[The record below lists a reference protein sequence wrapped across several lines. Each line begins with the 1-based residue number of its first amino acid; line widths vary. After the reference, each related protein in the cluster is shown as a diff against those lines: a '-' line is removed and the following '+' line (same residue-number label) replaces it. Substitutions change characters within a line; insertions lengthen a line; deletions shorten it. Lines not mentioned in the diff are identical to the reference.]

1 MTFLKMGSL
10 LNMQHSNKLD
20 ISKSLRNLDNSDIAD
35 NLFHYDYNTKHL
47 LSLLEKNIALDDPS
61 YMSSFRSFEGEVF
74 ENFTYEKLLRFAVT
88 NDYITKFVLKGFHQN
103 KHKAYANTLSIS
115 EKEQIVY
122 RTKSREISEF
132 DAMFVTKENELYFVE
147 MTLVKSVLKLRR
159 RLRKKKALLEIIFPN
174 YEIKALI
181 ILNDGATGS
190 KQFPDY
196 CKVWFTKEFSASDV
210 LEYIISKEKRKL
222 VPKVKIK
229 SANMIEAH
237 ELKLHPFRYYNT
249 MSWITKTIRSHKKHI
264 VDMKFL
270 TNFKV
275 QRYHDLYNKF
285 YVGYLTIENAKNLL
299 NLTDEYKEDQR
310 VVVALEKKHSEEII
324 LTYYIQTGRKRL
336 YLYTVEEDNKISKE
350 KKDPYGIT
358 VTEVFHINK
367 QMDTSYEM
375 NLTHIG
381 VVKKLLKERFKSL

>member
-1 MTFLKMGSL
+1 MLEMS
-10 LNMQHSNKLD
+10 QSIRD
-20 ISKSLRNLDNSDIAD
+20 LDNRNILD

-47 LSLLEKNIALDDPS
+47 LSLINKGIELDDPAYLSS
-61 YMSSFRSFEGEVF
+61 YRSFEGEVF
-74 ENFTYEKLLRFAVT
+74 ENFIYEKLLRYAEK
-88 NDYITKFVLKGFHQN
+88 NEYISKFILKGFHQN

-147 MTLVKSVLKLRR
+147 MTLVRNVLKLRR

-181 ILNDGATGS
+181 ILNDGATGA

-196 CKVWFTKEFSASDV
+196 CKVWFTKEFTAANV
-210 LEYIISKEKRKL
+210 LEYIISKNKRTLAPKEK
-222 VPKVKIK
+222 I
-229 SANMIEAH
+229 NGGCMIEAH

-264 VDMKFL
+264 VDMTFL
-270 TNFKV
+270 YNPKI

-285 YVGYLTIENAKNLL
+285 YVGYLTIENAKDMLK
-299 NLTDEYKEDQR
+299 LTGEYKEDQR
-310 VVVALEKKHSEEII
+310 VVVAIEKKHSDEIV
-324 LTYYIQTGRKRL
+324 LTYYIQTGRKALWL
-336 YLYTVEEDNKISKE
+336 YSVEEGKIIKE

-358 VTEVFHINK
+358 VTEVFHTNK
-367 QMDTSYEM
+367 QMDSSYELNM
-375 NLTHIG
+375 THIK
-381 VVKKLLKERFKSL
+381 VLKKLLKDRFMKS

>member
-1 MTFLKMGSL
+1 MLE
-10 LNMQHSNKLD
+10 
-20 ISKSLRNLDNSDIAD
+20 ISKSIKNLDNTDIAD

-47 LSLLEKNIALDDPS
+47 LSLISKGLKVDDPA
-61 YMSSFRSFEGEVF
+61 YMSSFRSFEGEAF
-74 ENFTYEKLLRFAVT
+74 ENFVFEKLLRYAQKDD
-88 NDYITKFVLKGFHQN
+88 NIAKFVLKGFHQN

-132 DAMFVTKENELYFVE
+132 DAMFVTKDNELYFVE
-147 MTLVKSVLKLRR
+147 MTLVKNVLKLRK

-181 ILNDGATGS
+181 ILNDGATGA

-196 CKVWFTKEFSASDV
+196 CKVWFTKEFSATDV
-210 LEYIISKEKRKL
+210 LEYITSKNKRKL
-222 VPKVKIK
+222 LPKEKIK
-229 SANMIEAH
+229 GGCMIEAH

-264 VDMKFL
+264 IDINFL
-270 TNFKV
+270 MTFKV

-285 YVGYLTIENAKNLL
+285 YVGYLSIDNAKDLL
-299 NLTDEYKEDQR
+299 KLTDEYKEDQR
-310 VVVALEKKHSEEII
+310 VIVALEKKHSDEII
-324 LTYYIQTGRKRL
+324 LTYYIQTGRKKL
-336 YLYTVEEDNKISKE
+336 YLYTIEEGKITKE

-358 VTEVFHINK
+358 VTEVFHSNK
-367 QMDTSYEM
+367 QMDSSYELNM
-375 NLTHIG
+375 QNIK
-381 VVKKLLKERFKSL
+381 VIKKLLKDRFLQGQKST

>member
-1 MTFLKMGSL
+1 MFE
-10 LNMQHSNKLD
+10 
-20 ISKSLRNLDNSDIAD
+20 ISKSIQNLDNIDIAD

-47 LSLLEKNIALDDPS
+47 LSLIAKGLSVDDPS
-61 YMSSFRSFEGEVF
+61 YMSSFRSFEGEAF
-74 ENFTYEKLLRFAVT
+74 ENFVYEKLLRYAQKDE
-88 NDYITKFVLKGFHQN
+88 NIAKFVLKGFHQN

-132 DAMFVTKENELYFVE
+132 DAMFVTKDNELYFVE
-147 MTLVKSVLKLRR
+147 MTLVKNVLKLRK

-181 ILNDGATGS
+181 ILNDGATGT

-196 CKVWFTKEFSASDV
+196 CTVWFTKEFSATDV
-210 LEYIISKEKRKL
+210 LEYIVAKNRRKLLPKEK
-222 VPKVKIK
+222 IK
-229 SANMIEAH
+229 GGCMIEAH

-264 VDMKFL
+264 IDINFL
-270 TNFKV
+270 MTFKV

-285 YVGYLTIENAKNLL
+285 YIGYLSIENAKGLL
-299 NLTDEYKEDQR
+299 KLTDEYKEDQR
-310 VVVALEKKHSEEII
+310 VIVALEKKHSDEII
-324 LTYYIQTGRKRL
+324 LTYYIQTGRKKL
-336 YLYTVEEDNKISKE
+336 YLYTIEEGKITKE

-358 VTEVFHINK
+358 VTEVFHSNK
-367 QMDTSYEM
+367 QMDSSYELSM
-375 NLTHIG
+375 QNIK
-381 VVKKLLKERFKSL
+381 VIKKLLKDRFLQGQKRA